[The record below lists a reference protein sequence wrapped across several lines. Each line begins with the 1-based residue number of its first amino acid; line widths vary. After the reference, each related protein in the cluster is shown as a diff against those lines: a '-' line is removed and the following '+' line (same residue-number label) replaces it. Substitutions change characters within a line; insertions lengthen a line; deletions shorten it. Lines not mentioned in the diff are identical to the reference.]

1 LDMKYKV
8 TVAYDGRQF
17 CGFQFQP
24 NLRTVQG
31 TLTDAMRTVLGDDCT
46 VTGCSRT
53 DSGVHASGFVALVDA
68 PHSTVPYGKLCRAVN
83 CVLPDDVALLS
94 SEMAPEGFHPRYSAK
109 SKEYEYLIN
118 VSETRN
124 PFSRGLVYDYCREL
138 DAGKMCRAAAD
149 FAGEHDFSAF
159 MSAGSDINDT
169 VRTIFGCNVTRRENI
184 VAINICGTGFLY
196 NMVRI
201 IAGTLVYV
209 SEGKIPDNGIPCII
223 ESGDRSL
230 AGPTAPACGLYLKK
244 VNY

>member
-1 LDMKYKV
+1 MKYKV
-8 TVAYDGRQF
+8 TVAYDGRHF

-31 TLTDAMRTVLGDDCT
+31 TLTDAMSVILGDCT

-53 DSGVHASGFVALVDA
+53 DSGVHATGFVALVDA
-68 PHSTVPYGKLCRAVN
+68 PHGTVPFERLCKAAN
-83 CVLPDDVALLS
+83 CVLPDDVALLN
-94 SEMAPEGFHPRYSAK
+94 SEPAPEGFHPRYSAK

-118 VSETRN
+118 VSQTRN
-124 PFSRGLVYDYCREL
+124 PFTHGLVYDYCRAL
-138 DAGKMCRAAAD
+138 DIDKMNRAAVD
-149 FAGEHDFSAF
+149 FEGKHDFSAF
-159 MSAGSDINDT
+159 MSAGSDISDT
-169 VRTIFGCNVTRRENI
+169 VRTIFCCNVTRSGNI
-184 VAINICGTGFLY
+184 VAVNICGTGFLY

-209 SEGKIPDNGIPCII
+209 SEGKISEKGIHDII
-223 ESGDRSL
+223 ESGDRCL